1 MKDPYQVLGVPQ
13 SATDEEIK
21 TAYRNLAR
29 KYHPDKYRDS
39 DLADLAGEK
48 MKEINEAYDEIKKQ
62 RAAGSG
68 TGAGPG
74 STGGYGPRPG
84 GQGAYT
90 GYRTDR
96 TYTSSELFGMARQ
109 LINAGRI
116 AEAEQILSTIPESQ
130 KSAEW
135 YFLMGWVALG
145 RQHFVDAQQFFDH
158 ACGLDPEN
166 REYREAQMRLREQMQ
181 TGNAG
186 NADANDGCSLCHLC
200 TGLLCLNLCCDT
212 RHC

>member
-1 MKDPYQVLGVPQ
+1 MNDPYQVLGVPQ

-29 KYHPDKYRDS
+29 KYHPDKYRNS

-135 YFLMGWVALG
+135 
-145 RQHFVDAQQFFDH
+145 
-158 ACGLDPEN
+158 
-166 REYREAQMRLREQMQ
+166 
-181 TGNAG
+181 
-186 NADANDGCSLCHLC
+186 
-200 TGLLCLNLCCDT
+200 
-212 RHC
+212 

>member
-1 MKDPYQVLGVPQ
+1 MSDPYKILGVSPT
-13 SATDEEIK
+13 ATDEEVK
-21 TAYRNLAR
+21 SAYREMAK
-29 KYHPDKYRDS
+29 KYHPDNYS
-39 DLADLAGEK
+39 GSPLADLAGEK

-68 TGAGPG
+68 TGAGSG

-145 RQHFVDAQQFFDH
+145 RRHFVDAQQFFDH

>member
-1 MKDPYQVLGVPQ
+1 MAATPDYYKTLGVPRT
-13 SATDEEIK
+13 ATSDEIK
-21 TAYRNLAR
+21 KAFRKLAR
-29 KYHPDKYRDS
+29 KHHPD
-39 DLADLAGEK
+39 AGGDEAK
-48 MKEINEAYDEIKKQ
+48 FKEINEAYDEIKKQ

-74 STGGYGPRPG
+74 STGGHGPRPG

-145 RQHFVDAQQFFDH
+145 RRHFVDAQQFFDH

>member
-145 RQHFVDAQQFFDH
+145 RRHFVDAQQFFDH

-181 TGNAG
+181 TGNAD

>member
-39 DLADLAGEK
+39 DLADLAGVK
-48 MKEINEAYDEIKKQ
+48 MKVIQQGYDEIKKQ
-62 RAAGSG
+62 RAAGSR
-68 TGAGPG
+68 TAAAPG

-145 RQHFVDAQQFFDH
+145 RRHFVDAQQFFDH

>member
-68 TGAGPG
+68 TGADPG

-145 RQHFVDAQQFFDH
+145 RRHFVDAQQFFDH

-200 TGLLCLNLCCDT
+200 TGLLCLNC
-212 RHC
+212 

>member
-39 DLADLAGEK
+39 DLAGEK

-68 TGAGPG
+68 TGADPG

-96 TYTSSELFGMARQ
+96 TYTSSELFGIARQ

-145 RQHFVDAQQFFDH
+145 RRHFVDAQQFFDH

>member
-39 DLADLAGEK
+39 EQAHLAGEK
-48 MKEINEAYDEIKKQ
+48 KKQIKEAYDEIKKQ

-145 RQHFVDAQQFFDH
+145 RRHFVDAQQFFDH

>member
-74 STGGYGPRPG
+74 STSGYGPRPG

-145 RQHFVDAQQFFDH
+145 RRRFVDAQQFFDH

-166 REYREAQMRLREQMQ
+166 MEYREAQMRLREQMQ

>member
-39 DLADLAGEK
+39 DLADLAG
-48 MKEINEAYDEIKKQ
+48 
-62 RAAGSG
+62 
-68 TGAGPG
+68 GPG
-74 STGGYGPRPG
+74 STGGHGPRPG

-145 RQHFVDAQQFFDH
+145 RRHFVDAQQFFDH

>member
-29 KYHPDKYRDS
+29 KYHPDKYRAS
-39 DLADLAGEK
+39 DLANLAGEK
-48 MKEINEAYDEIKKQ
+48 VRETNEGYDEIKKQ

-145 RQHFVDAQQFFDH
+145 RRHFVDAQQFFDH

>member
-96 TYTSSELFGMARQ
+96 TYTSSELFGIARQ

-145 RQHFVDAQQFFDH
+145 RRHFVDAQQFF

>member
-1 MKDPYQVLGVPQ
+1 MAKSFYDILGV
-13 SATDEEIK
+13 SKDASEDEIK
-21 TAYRNLAR
+21 SAYRKLAK
-29 KYHPDKYRDS
+29 KYHPD
-39 DLADLAGEK
+39 LNPNNPEATEK

-145 RQHFVDAQQFFDH
+145 RRHFVDAQQFFDH

>member
-145 RQHFVDAQQFFDH
+145 RRHFVDAQQFFDH

-200 TGLLCLNLCCDT
+200 TGLLCLNFCCDT